1 MNVSAEF
8 VNYGSFDK
16 MITDYIAVFKS
27 AKKPFSAILSYWWKW
42 NDTNIFGLKGAGK
55 YEDLSEGYKDFKEN
69 AVGFIYPIL
78 KFDGVLQESIIGNQS
93 PYSVAII
100 KDDELVMGTTAETA
114 DGAPYALY
122 LQRGTKNM
130 PARPPIIKTKDQ
142 LDAFAKIFFAT
153 ALNEF
158 KKIRKP

>member
-27 AKKPFSAILSYWWKW
+27 AKKPFSAILSYWWNW
-42 NDTNIFGLKGAGK
+42 NKTYIFEATGPGK
-55 YEDLSEGYKDFKEN
+55 YADLSEGYKDFKES

-78 KFDGVLQESIIGNQS
+78 KFDGVLMESIIGNKS

-100 KDDELVMGTTAETA
+100 KDDELVMGTTAEK
-114 DGAPYALY
+114 DGVPYALF

-158 KKIRKP
+158 KKIRKS

>member
-55 YEDLSEGYKDFKEN
+55 YEDLSEGYKDFKES
-69 AVGFIYPIL
+69 AVDLFIRYL
-78 KFDGVLQESIIGNQS
+78 NLTAFYRNQ
-93 PYSVAII
+93 
-100 KDDELVMGTTAETA
+100 
-114 DGAPYALY
+114 
-122 LQRGTKNM
+122 
-130 PARPPIIKTKDQ
+130 
-142 LDAFAKIFFAT
+142 
-153 ALNEF
+153 
-158 KKIRKP
+158 

>member
-27 AKKPFSAILSYWWKW
+27 AKKPFTSVLSYWWNW
-42 NDTNIFGLKGAGK
+42 NKEHIYNRTTSGM
-55 YEDLSEGYKDFKEN
+55 YEDLTEGYKDFKED

-78 KFDGVLQESIIGNQS
+78 KFDGVLEASITGNQS
-93 PYSVAII
+93 PYSVATI
-100 KDDELVMGTTAETA
+100 KDDELIMGTVAEK
-114 DGAPYALY
+114 DGIPYPIY
-122 LQRGTKNM
+122 LFRSGRS
-130 PARPPIIKTKDQ
+130 PVVKTKDQ

-158 KKIRKP
+158 KKIRKS